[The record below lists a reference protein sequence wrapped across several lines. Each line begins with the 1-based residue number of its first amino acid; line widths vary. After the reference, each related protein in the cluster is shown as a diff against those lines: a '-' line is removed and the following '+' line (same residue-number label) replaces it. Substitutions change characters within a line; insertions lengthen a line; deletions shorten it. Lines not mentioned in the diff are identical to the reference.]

1 MGTRLDPNLDA
12 VIEAL
17 PSHFDISV
25 QNTTKF
31 EVQKTTLGRT
41 SLCIRPLNHLV
52 SLPLQ
57 TRRRLFAPLYKNQ
70 AWSEQ
75 SDSPIR
81 QVVREAT
88 LFMTAKYGEDTAL
101 RWRDEMYESMLSLFV
116 AEGVQG
122 LFFNKNGAFRI
133 REIGDGNRY
142 EYSESLDFN
151 FLNGWECLATRTV
164 QYGEKPPLFSEGSE
178 TTWNC
183 RPEFQSVFEGAK
195 KLYLSNL
202 SRSVS
207 GMTDFFFW
215 HDQPLKNF
223 PESFVRAAV
232 KDAESTF
239 DVRSENRSF
248 AVLLLSIN
256 GEGLERLDT
265 LERLGLQRC
274 DGQVRV
280 MFSPGTHEL
289 AGDSEI
295 KLRGIEDLDGS
306 QLESA
311 FFQRIEA
318 LNLHDSP
325 LFDCE
330 PTVLMHQGTQD
341 AQDRSFVSISFPCWN
356 GTWRSSHQIDGEHI
370 MA

>member
-31 EVQKTTLGRT
+31 EAQETTMGRT

-88 LFMTAKYGEDTAL
+88 LFMTATYGEDTAL
-101 RWRDEMYESMLSLFV
+101 RWRDEVYERMLSLFV
-116 AEGVQG
+116 AEGVRG
-122 LFFNKNGAFRI
+122 IFFNKSGAFRI

-142 EYSESLDFN
+142 DYSESLEFN
-151 FLNGWECLATRTV
+151 FLHDWECLATRTV

-178 TTWNC
+178 ITWNC
-183 RPEFQSVFEGAK
+183 RPEFRSVFEGAK

-248 AVLLLSIN
+248 AMLLLSVN

-265 LERLGLQRC
+265 LARLGLQRC

-280 MFSPGTHEL
+280 MFSPGIHEL
-289 AGDSEI
+289 AGDSEL
-295 KLRGIEDLDGS
+295 KLRGLEDLDGS

-311 FFQRIEA
+311 FFQRIET
-318 LNLHDSP
+318 LDLHDSP
-325 LFDCE
+325 LFDGE

-341 AQDRSFVSISFPCWN
+341 AQDCSFVSISFPCWN

-370 MA
+370 MS

>member
-12 VIEAL
+12 VIEGL

-25 QNTTKF
+25 QNTTKY
-31 EVQKTTLGRT
+31 EAQKTTLGRA
-41 SLCIRPLNHLV
+41 SLCIRPMNHLV

-88 LFMTAKYGEDTAL
+88 LFMTTKYGEDTAL
-101 RWRDEMYESMLSLFV
+101 RWRDEVYEGMLSLFV
-116 AEGVQG
+116 AEGVRG

-178 TTWNC
+178 ITWNC
-183 RPEFQSVFEGAK
+183 RPEFQSVFEGAR

-207 GMTDFFFW
+207 GITDFFLW

-223 PESFVRAAV
+223 PKSFVRAAV

-248 AVLLLSIN
+248 AMLLLSVN

-265 LERLGLQRC
+265 LARLGLQRC

-280 MFSPGTHEL
+280 MFSPGIHEL
-289 AGDSEI
+289 AGDSEL
-295 KLRGIEDLDGS
+295 KLRGLEDLDGS

-311 FFQRIEA
+311 FFKRIEA
-318 LNLHDSP
+318 LDLHDSP
-325 LFDCE
+325 LFDGE

-356 GTWRSSHQIDGEHI
+356 GTWRSSHHIDGEHI
-370 MA
+370 MS